1 MAGNID
7 IVVSTTFVEI
17 MKAMHGELTFLF
29 KLPRTSAAAINTTIP
44 LISLSPPGAKSWK
57 NPVLSS

>member
-1 MAGNID
+1 
-7 IVVSTTFVEI
+7 